1 MSKEVAEEKEDND
14 VSQKRGVNGCSLNR
28 KRSESPIWLDS
39 EKDGVSEEA
48 EAEENSFTEVGMA
61 EDNEDNSGSEEVEL
75 SDFSDETLPAIAK
88 TGRSANGN
96 LKESGRRGFP
106 GDPSF
111 QQIDKDSKM
120 NISISSD
127 EDHASLS
134 ENKAKKQRK
143 VCVPNSVFSTG
154 QPPGVT
160 RSARKWM
167 FRKSKV
173 VVNLTLA
180 V

>member
-1 MSKEVAEEKEDND
+1 MANEVAEEKEDND
-14 VSQKRGVNGCSLNR
+14 VSPKGGANGCSLNR
-28 KRSESPIWLDS
+28 KRNESPIWLDS
-39 EKDGVSEEA
+39 EEDGVSEEA
-48 EAEENSFTEVGMA
+48 EAEENIFTELGMA
-61 EDNEDNSGSEEVEL
+61 EDNEDRSGSKEVEL

-88 TGRSANGN
+88 RGRSANGN

-106 GDPSF
+106 GDASF

-120 NISISSD
+120 SNSISSD

-160 RSARKWM
+160 RPARKWM

-173 VVNLTLA
+173 AVNLALL